1 MYFYGTVVY
10 NKNSKTCFSAGE
22 RRPRTPEKEALFLNA
37 KSTFQPQELEY
48 LRLLAKQYP
57 TVQAASTEIINLQAI
72 LGLPKGTEH
81 FISDIHGEYEAFLHI
96 LNSCSGVVKEKLDE
110 LFGTTMT
117 RAERDQ
123 LATLIYYPE
132 EKLKLIT
139 AQGDDLKEWY
149 RITLHRLIEVCRWA
163 ASVYTRSKV
172 RKALPRDYAYI
183 IDELLHVNY
192 DEADKRDYYENIIN
206 TIIDIDQAPGFIIA
220 VCGVIKRMAVDR
232 LHIVGDIFDR
242 GPRADIVMDALRKY
256 HSVDIQ
262 WGNHDILWMGAASG
276 SRTLVATVLANS
288 IHYNNLEV
296 IETGYGIS
304 LRPLSIFANEVYKDC
319 DTHRFAVKLTGAD
332 ADQYT
337 EKDKLLSARMHKAI
351 TVILFKLEGQKVM
364 RCPEFGMNDRLL
376 LDKIDYENK
385 TVTIGEKTY
394 PLEDCDFPTVD
405 PADPYTL
412 TPEESQVIDQLTA
425 SFQRSEKLQKHI
437 RFLYSKGGL
446 YKVFNGNLLFH
457 GCIPMTADGELMSFT
472 IGGKKR
478 AGREFLDYAQTTA
491 RRAYYDKPGSAERQ
505 FGMDFLWWLWAG
517 RNSPIFGRD
526 RMTTFERRLIADES
540 AWTEPKNSYYTL
552 YNDPAV
558 CEAILKEF
566 GLEGPHCHIINGHI
580 PVKTKKGE
588 SPIKGGGKLIVID
601 GGFCKAYQPTSGIA
615 GYTLIY
621 NSRNIRIVSHQPFA
635 GREEAIRHNHDIAND
650 SVIFERMENR
660 VKIAETDIGKELKH
674 QAADL
679 RRLLEAYRAGAV
691 TEDHKE

>member
-1 MYFYGTVVY
+1 MY
-10 NKNSKTCFSAGE
+10 NKRQQDLFFSGRSCP
-22 RRPRTPEKEALFLNA
+22 RRPEKEALFLNT
-37 KSTFQPQELEY
+37 KSTFQPQELQY
-48 LRLLAKQYP
+48 LQLLAKQYP

-242 GPRADIVMDALRKY
+242 GPRADIVMDALRSY

-332 ADQYT
+332 AGGQPSQQHLRRRLTALFTVRSPLSPDLYGDHRLQ
-337 EKDKLLSARMHKAI
+337 LLSIQLPRCAGPGIEDLAQIIAESHGPALCGLHSHRCHRAAI
-351 TVILFKLEGQKVM
+351 PPG
-364 RCPEFGMNDRLL
+364 
-376 LDKIDYENK
+376 
-385 TVTIGEKTY
+385 
-394 PLEDCDFPTVD
+394 PLVR
-405 PADPYTL
+405 
-412 TPEESQVIDQLTA
+412 VGV
-425 SFQRSEKLQKHI
+425 QRRHPLRRQ
-437 RFLYSKGGL
+437 GGD
-446 YKVFNGNLLFH
+446 H
-457 GCIPMTADGELMSFT
+457 CIPDLTQLPHSAAS
-472 IGGKKR
+472 R
-478 AGREFLDYAQTTA
+478 SCSSAAQ
-491 RRAYYDKPGSAERQ
+491 
-505 FGMDFLWWLWAG
+505 
-517 RNSPIFGRD
+517 
-526 RMTTFERRLIADES
+526 
-540 AWTEPKNSYYTL
+540 
-552 YNDPAV
+552 
-558 CEAILKEF
+558 
-566 GLEGPHCHIINGHI
+566 
-580 PVKTKKGE
+580 
-588 SPIKGGGKLIVID
+588 
-601 GGFCKAYQPTSGIA
+601 
-615 GYTLIY
+615 
-621 NSRNIRIVSHQPFA
+621 
-635 GREEAIRHNHDIAND
+635 
-650 SVIFERMENR
+650 
-660 VKIAETDIGKELKH
+660 
-674 QAADL
+674 
-679 RRLLEAYRAGAV
+679 
-691 TEDHKE
+691 